1 MNKFDLDNIYCGDLE
16 SDNLAEDVTKI
27 HVLSIAWK
35 SGEEWQIKSTA
46 DYNDMRKVFS
56 DPTKVI
62 AIHNGVRFDG
72 RVLEKILGIEI
83 KATIIDTLALAWYI
97 DCARGKA
104 GKKYSLAYY
113 GEDTFN
119 TPKPKIDDWE
129 NLTYDEY
136 KFRCEEDTKITYQ
149 LWEYLL
155 LKLRAV
161 YDSDEDIVRVIQ
173 YLNFIM
179 LCSRKQEEQK
189 IKVDLEKL
197 LYNLIYFESLK
208 EEKIKQLVE
217 AMPKIPNKITKNKP
231 KAYYKK
237 DGSLSKSAEEWENM
251 LISCKLEKD
260 YNGSI
265 DVIKSYETG
274 NPNSV
279 KQKKDW
285 LYSLGWIPQTFV
297 HNRDKETGDVKKV
310 EQILT
315 EEKMLCP
322 SVLKLLEKEPAI
334 ELLDGLSVLTH
345 RIGMFKGLQKA
356 VDKDG
361 FVIQGLMQLAVS
373 LRWQHAL
380 IVNYPR
386 VTGKGDIRDGKWI
399 RECLIAGEGYK
410 FVQSDLSGIESRTSD
425 HYTFNLNRELIEETQ
440 KPFFDPHTKIAVVS
454 NLMTADEE
462 IWFKWKKENKERRD
476 KGILENLPPE
486 TFGDTS
492 DIFYILENLKG
503 DEEKKLMNKLK
514 EARSKGKTTNYAS
527 LYLVGAQTLARNLG
541 ISKKEAQDLID
552 AYWKI
557 HWAVKKVTESFDIK
571 RVGDEMW
578 ILNPISKFRHNLRF
592 EKDSFSVV
600 NQSSAVYCFNMWLY
614 NITRFGVFP
623 ILQTHDDEL
632 LRCKD
637 EEVERFVEIT
647 NKAMDNLNRQLKLNV
662 KLACE
667 VQVGYNLA
675 ETH

>member
-1 MNKFDLDNIYCGDLE
+1 MIDLDNIYCGDLE

-35 SGEEWQIKSTA
+35 VDGAWKIKSTA
-46 DYNDMRKVFS
+46 VYEDMKKVFS

-72 RVLEKILGIEI
+72 RVLEQILGIEI

-97 DCARGKA
+97 DCARGKL
-104 GKKYSLAYY
+104 GKKYGLAYY

-119 TPKPKIDDWE
+119 TPKPKVDDWE
-129 NLTYDEY
+129 NLTYEEY

-155 LKLRAV
+155 QKLRAV
-161 YDSDEDIVRVIQ
+161 YDNDEDIVRIIK

-179 LCSRKQEEQK
+179 LCARKQEEQK
-189 IKVDLEKL
+189 IQVDLKKL
-197 LYNLIYFESLK
+197 EENLSYFESLK
-208 EEKIKQLVE
+208 EEKMKQLIE
-217 AMPKIPNKITKNKP
+217 AMPKIPIKITKSRPNT
-231 KAYYKK
+231 YYKK
-237 DGSLSKSAEEWENM
+237 DGSLSKAAEEWEM
-251 LISCKLEKD
+251 MIGKLNLPKD
-260 YNGSI
+260 YNNNI
-265 DVIKSYETG
+265 DIIKSWELG

-285 LYSLGWIPQTFV
+285 LYNLGWVPQTFV

-315 EEKMLCP
+315 EDKMLCP
-322 SVLKLLEKEPAI
+322 SVLKLIEREPAL

-345 RIGMFKGLQKA
+345 RIGIFKGLQKA
-356 VDKDG
+356 VDKNG
-361 FVIQGLMQLAVS
+361 FVMQGLMQLAVS
-373 LRWQHAL
+373 LRWQHTL

-386 VTGKGDIRDGKWI
+386 VTGRGDIRDGKWI
-399 RECLIAGEGYK
+399 RECLIAGKGYK

-425 HYTFNLNRELIEETQ
+425 HYTYNLNRELIEETQ
-440 KPFFDPHTKIAVVS
+440 RPFFDPHTKISVVS
-454 NLMTADEE
+454 NLMTEDEE

-476 KGILENLPPE
+476 KGMLEDLPPE
-486 TFGDTS
+486 TFGKPS
-492 DIFYILENLKG
+492 DIFYIIEELEG
-503 DEEKKLMNKLK
+503 EEERKLMNKLK
-514 EARSKGKTTNYAS
+514 EARSKGKTCNYAS
-527 LYLVGAQTLARNLG
+527 LYLVGSQTLARNLN

-552 AYWKI
+552 AYWRI
-557 HWAVKKVTESFDIK
+557 HWAVKKATESFDIK
-571 RVGDEMW
+571 KVGDELW
-578 ILNPISKFRHNLRF
+578 ILNPISRFRHNLRF
-592 EKDSFSVV
+592 EKDAFSVV

-614 NITRFGVFP
+614 NITKLGAFP

-632 LRCKD
+632 LRCKE
-637 EEVERFVEIT
+637 EEVEKYVSIT
-647 NKAMDNLNRQLKLNV
+647 NKAMENLNKQLKLNV
-662 KLACE
+662 ELACE
-667 VQVGYNLA
+667 VQIGDNFA

>member
-1 MNKFDLDNIYCGDLE
+1 MDLDNIYCGDLE

-35 SGEEWQIKSTA
+35 SNGEWKIKSTA
-46 DYNDMRKVFS
+46 EYEDMKKVFS
-56 DPTKVI
+56 DSTKII
-62 AIHNGVRFDG
+62 AIHNGIRFDG
-72 RVLEKILGIEI
+72 RVLEKVLGIEV

-97 DCARGKA
+97 DCARGKE
-104 GKKYSLAYY
+104 GKKYGLESY
-113 GEDTFN
+113 GEDLFN
-119 TPKPKIDDWE
+119 TPKPKVDDWD
-129 NLTYDEY
+129 NLTYEEY

-155 LKLRAV
+155 KKLRAV
-161 YDSDEDIVRVIQ
+161 YDNDEDIVRVIK

-179 LCSRKQEEQK
+179 LCARKQEEQK
-189 IKVDLEKL
+189 IQVDIKKLEE
-197 LYNLIYFESLK
+197 NLAYFESLK
-208 EEKIKQLVE
+208 EEKMKQLIE
-217 AMPKIPNKITKNKP
+217 AMPKVPNKITKNRP
-231 KAYYKK
+231 TSYYKK
-237 DGSLSKSAEEWENM
+237 DGTLSKAAQEWEIM
-251 LISCKLEKD
+251 LDSLNLPKD

-265 DVIKSYETG
+265 DVVKSYELG

-285 LYSLGWIPQTFV
+285 LYNLGWNPQTFV
-297 HNRDKETGDVKKV
+297 YNRDKETGEVKKV

-315 EEKMLCP
+315 EEKMLCR
-322 SVLKLLEKEPAI
+322 SVLKLAEKEPAI

-345 RIGMFKGLQKA
+345 RIGILKGLQKA
-356 VDKDG
+356 VDKNG
-361 FVIQGLMQLAVS
+361 FVTQGLMQLAVS
-373 LRWQHAL
+373 LRWQHHL

-399 RECLIAGEGYK
+399 RECLIAGKGYK

-440 KPFFDPHTKIAVVS
+440 KPFFDPHTKISVVS
-454 NLMTADEE
+454 NLMTLDEE
-462 IWFKWKKENKERRD
+462 IWFKWKKENKERRE
-476 KGILENLPPE
+476 KGILEELPPE
-486 TFGDTS
+486 AFGKPSDT
-492 DIFYILENLKG
+492 FYILEKLEG
-503 DEEKKLMNKLK
+503 EEEKKLMNKLK

-527 LYLVGAQTLARNLG
+527 LYLVGSQTLARNLG
-541 ISKKEAQDLID
+541 ITKKEAQDLID
-552 AYWKI
+552 AYWEI

-571 RVGDEMW
+571 KVGDELW
-578 ILNPISKFRHNLRF
+578 ILNPISRFRHNLRF
-592 EKDSFSVV
+592 EKDAFSVV

-632 LRCKD
+632 LRCKE
-637 EEVERFVEIT
+637 EEVDKYVEIT
-647 NKAMDNLNRQLKLNV
+647 NKAMENLNKQLKLNV
-662 KLACE
+662 ELACE
-667 VQVGYNLA
+667 VQVGDNFA

>member
-1 MNKFDLDNIYCGDLE
+1 MNLDCIFCGDLE
-16 SDNLAEDVTKI
+16 SDGLLDTATKI
-27 HVLSIAWK
+27 HVFSVAWK
-35 SGEEWQIKSTA
+35 NKEGKWQIKSTA
-46 DYNDMRKVFS
+46 DYEDIKKVFLN
-56 DPTKVI
+56 PENII

-72 RVLEKILGIEI
+72 RLIEELLEIEI

-97 DCARGKA
+97 DCARGKE
-104 GKKYSLAYY
+104 GKKYGLEFY
-113 GEDTFN
+113 GETFG
-119 TPKPKIDDWE
+119 TKKPEVTDWE
-129 NLTYDEY
+129 NLTYEEY
-136 KFRCEEDTKITYQ
+136 KFRCEEDTKITVQ

-155 LKLRAV
+155 KKLRSV
-161 YDSDEDIVRVIQ
+161 YDNDEDIVRLIK

-179 LCSRKQEEQK
+179 FCARKQEEQK
-189 IKVDLEKL
+189 IQVDLERLEK
-197 LYNLIYFESLK
+197 NLRYFESLK
-208 EEKIKQLVE
+208 EEKIKQLIE
-217 AMPKIPNKITKNKP
+217 AMPRIPIKITKSRPNT
-231 KAYYKK
+231 YYKK
-237 DGSLSKSAEEWENM
+237 DGSLSKAAEEWENM
-251 LISCKLEKD
+251 LDRVGLPKD
-260 YNGSI
+260 YIGNI
-265 DVIKSYETG
+265 DVIKSYEPG

-285 LYSLGWIPQTFV
+285 LYSLKWEPQTFV
-297 HNRDKETGDVKKV
+297 YNRDKQTGDVKKV

-315 EEKMLCP
+315 EDKMLCP
-322 SVLKLLEKEPAI
+322 SVLKLIEKEPAI

-345 RIGMFKGLQKA
+345 RIGIFKGLKKA

-361 FVIQGLMQLAVS
+361 FVVQGLMQLAVS
-373 LRWQHAL
+373 LRWQHFL

-386 VTGKGDIRDGKWI
+386 VTGKGDIRDGKWV
-399 RECLIAGEGYK
+399 RECLIAGKGFK

-476 KGILENLPPE
+476 KGIFEDLPPNA
-486 TFGDTS
+486 FGEPS
-492 DIFYILENLKG
+492 DIFYILENIEG
-503 DEEKKLMNKLK
+503 EEEKKLMNKLK
-514 EARSKGKTTNYAS
+514 EARGKGKTTNYAS
-527 LYLVGAQTLARNLG
+527 LYLVGSQTLARGLN

-557 HWAVKKVTESFDIK
+557 HWAVKKATESFDIK
-571 RVGDEMW
+571 KVEDEMW

-592 EKDSFSVV
+592 EKDAFSVV
-600 NQSSAVYCFNMWLY
+600 NQSSAVYCFNMWIY
-614 NITRFGVFP
+614 NITKFGVFP

-637 EEVERFVEIT
+637 EEVEKYIEIT
-647 NKAMDNLNRQLKLNV
+647 NKAMANLNRQLNLNV
-662 KLACE
+662 ELACE
-667 VQVGYNLA
+667 VQVGDNLA

>member
-1 MNKFDLDNIYCGDLE
+1 MSKIDLDNIYCGDLE

-35 SGEEWQIKSTA
+35 VNSEWKMKSTA
-46 DYNDMRKVFS
+46 DYEDMKKVFS

-97 DCARGKA
+97 DCARGKE
-104 GKKYSLAYY
+104 GKKYGLEYY
-113 GEDTFN
+113 GEDVFN
-119 TPKPKIDDWE
+119 TPKPKVDDWE

-155 LKLRAV
+155 SKLRAV
-161 YDSDEDIVRVIQ
+161 YDNDEDIVRVIK

-179 LCSRKQEEQK
+179 LCARKQEEQK
-189 IKVDLEKL
+189 IQVDLKKL
-197 LYNLIYFESLK
+197 EENLAYFESLK
-208 EEKIKQLVE
+208 EEKMKQLID
-217 AMPKIPNKITKNKP
+217 AMPKIPNKVTKNRP
-231 KAYYKK
+231 NTYYKK
-237 DGSLSKSAEEWENM
+237 DGSLSKSAEEWEYM
-251 LISCKLEKD
+251 LNELGLPKD
-260 YNGSI
+260 YSDKI
-265 DVIKSYETG
+265 DVIKSYEPG

-297 HNRDKETGDVKKV
+297 HNRDKQTGEVKKV

-315 EEKMLCP
+315 EDKMLCP
-322 SVLKLLEKEPAI
+322 SVLKLAEKEPAI

-345 RIGMFKGLQKA
+345 RIGIFKGLQKA
-356 VDKDG
+356 VDKNG

-373 LRWQHAL
+373 LRWQHFL

-386 VTGKGDIRDGKWI
+386 VTGKGDTRDGKWI

-454 NLMTADEE
+454 NLMTSDEE

-476 KGILENLPPE
+476 KGILEDLPPE
-486 TFGDTS
+486 TFGTPS
-492 DIFYILENLKG
+492 DIFYILEQLEG
-503 DEEKKLMNKLK
+503 EAEKKLMNKLK

-527 LYLVGAQTLARNLG
+527 LYLVGSQTLARNLG
-541 ISKKEAQDLID
+541 ITKKEAQDLID

-578 ILNPISKFRHNLRF
+578 ILNPISRFRHNLRF
-592 EKDSFSVV
+592 EKDAFSVV

-614 NITRFGVFP
+614 NITQFGVFP

-632 LRCKD
+632 LRCKE
-637 EEVERFVEIT
+637 EEVDKYVWIT
-647 NKAMDNLNRQLKLNV
+647 NKAMENLNKQLKLNV
-662 KLACE
+662 ELACE
-667 VQVGYNLA
+667 VQIGDNFA